1 MACVYES
8 DEGEASSV
16 TLELD
21 SVYHVDGLEIV
32 ADHKDRQNSMRTLTV
47 WTSTDGRRWMEIW
60 RADPYHIA
68 MGRDWLVNPYQ
79 VLPARF
85 IKVGLRPK
93 TKLQFPHDDERMN
106 TGPYRLRLNRVRVF
120 SRL

>member
-1 MACVYES
+1 
-8 DEGEASSV
+8 
-16 TLELD
+16 
-21 SVYHVDGLEIV
+21 
-32 ADHKDRQNSMRTLTV
+32 MRTDADTTRVLA
-47 WTSTDGRRWMEIW
+47 IW

-79 VLPARF
+79 VLPAKF
-85 IKVGLRPK
+85 IRVGLRPK
-93 TKLQFPHDDERMN
+93 TELQFPQDDERMN